1 MADSENPRCT
11 CTSCRLRSMMGP
23 IMLIT
28 IGVIFLV
35 GEYTRYDFGY
45 LWPILLI
52 VPGVIMVVQAFAS
65 KEGHTGR

>member
-1 MADSENPRCT
+1 
-11 CTSCRLRSMMGP
+11 MMGP

-28 IGVIFLV
+28 IGVIFLI

-52 VPGVIMVVQAFAS
+52 VPGIVMVAQALAS
-65 KEGHTGR
+65 KEGHVERQ